1 MIARYIV
8 LVLCFIILDLMWF
21 TFSGSMYGATVANIQ
36 GSQLS
41 MNVPAAIV
49 SWMLLG
55 FGVSMFVDGSDG
67 SNSSDSSDG
76 SNGSD
81 SSNNTNKLRARML
94 KGAALGACVYG
105 VYNATN
111 MAIFKDYDYKTAL
124 ADTTWG
130 IFVTGAVSAIGPE
143 IARMI
148 I

>member
-67 SNSSDSSDG
+67 SNSSDG
-76 SNGSD
+76 SNGST
-81 SSNNTNKLRARML
+81 NTNKLRARML